1 MITSP
6 LAFEGEDGPRADFDL
21 GAMARTTSALRP
33 NLPTFDPLD
42 RATLQSQ
49 AYQQLRKAVIGGV
62 FKPGTT
68 ITIRA
73 AADALGVS
81 PMPVRAALQRL
92 ETEGALV
99 ARGARRTLEIPAL
112 RAEEY
117 RELRDIRIVL
127 EGLAAERAA
136 ATIAAPELAEVAR
149 HCADMQAAADAGDL
163 DRYVQAN
170 WAFHLSVYRA
180 SGLETL
186 AGLIEGLWLRIGPY
200 VQFMM
205 PDRDSMTA
213 SMPDHWRLLEALK
226 AGDGAAAKRSV
237 GDDITHSAIN
247 LLKALEKTG

>member
-1 MITSP
+1 
-6 LAFEGEDGPRADFDL
+6 
-21 GAMARTTSALRP
+21 MARKHSALQETP

-49 AYQQLRKAVIGGV
+49 AYQQLRKAVMGGV
-62 FKPGTT
+62 FRPGTV

-92 ETEGALV
+92 ETEGGLV
-99 ARGARRTLEIPAL
+99 ARGAKRTLEIPAL

-117 RELRDIRIVL
+117 RELRDIRILL

-136 ATIAAPELAEVAR
+136 ATIEASELAEVER
-149 HCADMQAAADAGDL
+149 NCADMQNAADTGDL
-163 DRYVQAN
+163 DRYVRAN

-180 SGLETL
+180 SRLETL
-186 AGLIEGLWLRIGPY
+186 VSLIEGLWLRVGPY

-205 PDRDSMTA
+205 PDSDSMKA
-213 SMPDHWRLLEALK
+213 GMPDHWRLLEALK
-226 AGDGAAAKRSV
+226 ANDGVAAKRSV
-237 GDDITHSAIN
+237 RDDITHSAVN
-247 LLKALEKTG
+247 LLKALETIR